1 MHSFEGWQ
9 ADLEVKYCHFSQ
21 TKSTVIVHFILLDTM
36 TDKDLF
42 VLLQILE
49 PATPKWKTIGLAL
62 GFLYDQL
69 TVIEQKPTLIPEGD
83 SGYICDMLNQ
93 QLKWAPPKHDWP
105 TVTALATALQ
115 NCQQE
120 SLAVNLR
127 AKFIQEKGMCILCMS
142 SYSLMR
148 CRLTL

>member
-1 MHSFEGWQ
+1 MQ
-9 ADLEVKYCHFSQ
+9 RKY
-21 TKSTVIVHFILLDTM
+21 TVIVHFILLDTL

-69 TVIEQKPTLIPEGD
+69 TVIERKPMLIPEGD
-83 SGYICDMLNQ
+83 SGYIRDMLNQ
-93 QLKWAPPKHDWP
+93 WLKWAPPNHEWP

-115 NCQQE
+115 SCQLE
-120 SLAVNLR
+120 NLAVNLR
-127 AKFIQEKGMCILCMS
+127 AKFIQEKGIVDTMHG
-142 SYSLMR
+142 
-148 CRLTL
+148 